1 MQHQIN
7 GIALPNEQGFFGE
20 YGGQFI
26 PPHLKEAMDEI
37 NVAYEEIRHTPEF
50 QNELADLFA
59 NYVGRPSPLFYAKR
73 LSEQLGGAQIYLK
86 REDLNHTG
94 A

>member
-1 MQHQIN
+1 MTHQIN
-7 GIALPNEQGFFGE
+7 GIPLPNEEGFFGQ

-37 NVAYEEIRHTPEF
+37 NVAYEQIRHTPEF

-59 NYVGRPSPLFYAKR
+59 NYVVVQVHCFMRNVCPINWVVRKF
-73 LSEQLGGAQIYLK
+73 
-86 REDLNHTG
+86 T
-94 A
+94 

>member
-1 MQHQIN
+1 MVLLYRMN
-7 GIALPNEQGFFGE
+7 KDFGE

-50 QNELADLFA
+50 QNELADL
-59 NYVGRPSPLFYAKR
+59 L
-73 LSEQLGGAQIYLK
+73 QIMLAVQVLYFMQ
-86 REDLNHTG
+86 N
-94 A
+94 AFQNS

>member
-50 QNELADLFA
+50 QNELADL
-59 NYVGRPSPLFYAKR
+59 L
-73 LSEQLGGAQIYLK
+73 QIMSAVQVLYFMQ
-86 REDLNHTG
+86 N
-94 A
+94 AFQNS